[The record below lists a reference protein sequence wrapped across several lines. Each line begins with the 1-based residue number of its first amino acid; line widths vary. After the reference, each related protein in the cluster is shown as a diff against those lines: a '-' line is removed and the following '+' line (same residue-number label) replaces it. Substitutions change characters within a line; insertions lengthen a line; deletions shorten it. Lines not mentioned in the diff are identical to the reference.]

1 MLVHSRHHKVPLI
14 LILST
19 FRQWNKQRKSFFVI
33 QDVEK
38 TLLSRQV
45 AGSGTTVISAG
56 GTSMVLKSDTPAN
69 LGSNPT

>member
-1 MLVHSRHHKVPLI
+1 MKSTIDSHSFLFQAVE
-14 LILST
+14 
-19 FRQWNKQRKSFFVI
+19 QAAEVFFVM

-38 TLLSRQV
+38 TLLARQV